1 MRLSYAE
8 LVSENPLE
16 FFENR
21 FANEKLVLR
30 EHEFQDVMTEPASRE
45 GRDQDICVQLVI
57 TVSQTLPHAR
67 EEAQIHH
74 NLLYYS

>member
-45 GRDQDICVQLVI
+45 GRDQDIGVHDEILLG
-57 TVSQTLPHAR
+57 SKHPAR
-67 EEAQIHH
+67 R
-74 NLLYYS
+74 

>member
-45 GRDQDICVQLVI
+45 GRDQDIGVQQDPHDAYGNR
-57 TVSQTLPHAR
+57 TVTENNVTSMRLR
-67 EEAQIHH
+67 
-74 NLLYYS
+74 